1 MNHPNSVLK
10 FSLGL
15 NGMSFDLDNQPIHL
29 EQGLVFINSKSISNG
44 VIDELA
50 IEKMIYFIEEIIE
63 SQPLRNL
70 NINGIAVTADTTMTQ
85 LSELFFSA
93 KKQISR
99 IELENGFNSFIER
112 LSYYTNQVDPN
123 QLYIFTYFV
132 FIREMMHHLRVEQI
146 QIIYEMISQPDN
158 SS

>member
-1 MNHPNSVLK
+1 MNHPDSVLK

-15 NGMSFDLDNQPIHL
+15 NGLSFDVDSQHIHL
-29 EQGLVFINSKSISNG
+29 EQGLGFVNAKSIRYG

-70 NINGIAVTADTTMTQ
+70 NISGVAVTSDAAMTQ

-99 IELENGFNSFIER
+99 TELEHGFNDFIER
-112 LSYYTNQVDPN
+112 LSYSTNQVAPD
-123 QLYIFTYFV
+123 QLYVFTYFV
-132 FIREMMHHLRVEQI
+132 FVREMMHHLRVEQI
-146 QIIYEMISQPDN
+146 QII
-158 SS
+158 

>member
-1 MNHPNSVLK
+1 MNHPESVLK

-15 NGMSFDLDNQPIHL
+15 NSLSFDVDSQHIHL
-29 EQGLVFINSKSISNG
+29 EQGLGFVNSKSVSDG

-63 SQPLRNL
+63 SNPLRNL
-70 NINGIAVTADTTMTQ
+70 NISGLAVTSDVVMTQ

-99 IELENGFNSFIER
+99 TELEHGFNSFIER
-112 LSYYTNQVDPN
+112 LSYYTNQVAPD
-123 QLYIFTYFV
+123 QVYVFSYFV
-132 FIREMMHHLRVEQI
+132 FVREMMHHLRVEQI
-146 QIIYEMISQPDN
+146 QII
-158 SS
+158 

>member
-1 MNHPNSVLK
+1 MNHSDSVLK

-15 NGMSFDLDNQPIHL
+15 NGLSFEIGSQHIQI
-29 EQGLVFINSKSISNG
+29 EQGLGFVGSKSISNG

-70 NINGIAVTADTTMTQ
+70 NINGIAVTADTAMAQ
-85 LSELFFSA
+85 LSKLFFSA

-99 IELENGFNSFIER
+99 IELEHGFNDFIER
-112 LSYYTNQVDPN
+112 LSYYTNQVAPD
-123 QLYIFTYFV
+123 QLYIFIYFV
-132 FIREMMHHLRVEQI
+132 FIREMMHHLRVEEI
-146 QIIYEMISQPDN
+146 QIL
-158 SS
+158 

>member
-1 MNHPNSVLK
+1 MTHPDSVLK

-15 NGMSFDLDNQPIHL
+15 NSLSFEIGNQHIQI
-29 EQGLVFINSKSISNG
+29 EQGLSFVDSKSIRHG

-63 SQPLRNL
+63 SELLRNL
-70 NINGIAVTADTTMTQ
+70 KTSSVAVTSDAAMTP

-99 IELENGFNSFIER
+99 IELEHGFNDFIER
-112 LSYYTNQVDPN
+112 LSYYTSQVSPD
-123 QLYIFTYFV
+123 QLSVFTYFV
-132 FIREMMHHLRVEQI
+132 FIREMMHHLRVEEVQI
-146 QIIYEMISQPDN
+146 V
-158 SS
+158 

>member
-1 MNHPNSVLK
+1 MIHPDSVLK

-15 NGMSFDLDNQPIHL
+15 NSLSFDVDSQHIHL
-29 EQGLVFINSKSISNG
+29 EQGLGFINSKSISNG

-63 SQPLRNL
+63 LQLLRNL
-70 NINGIAVTADTTMTQ
+70 NISSVAVTSDTAMAQ

-99 IELENGFNSFIER
+99 IELEHGFNDFIER
-112 LSYYTNQVDPN
+112 LSYYTNQVAPD

-146 QIIYEMISQPDN
+146 QII
-158 SS
+158 

>member
-1 MNHPNSVLK
+1 MNYPNSVLK

-15 NGMSFDLDNQPIHL
+15 NGMSFDVDSQHIHL
-29 EQGLVFINSKSISNG
+29 EQGLGFINSKSISNG

-70 NINGIAVTADTTMTQ
+70 NINGIAVTADTTMAQ

-99 IELENGFNSFIER
+99 TELEHGFNDFIER
-112 LSYYTNQVDPN
+112 LSYYTNQVAPD

-146 QIIYEMISQPDN
+146 QII
-158 SS
+158 

>member
-1 MNHPNSVLK
+1 MNYPNSVLK

-15 NGMSFDLDNQPIHL
+15 NGMSFDVDSQHIHL
-29 EQGLVFINSKSISNG
+29 EQGLGFINSKSISNG

-70 NINGIAVTADTTMTQ
+70 NINGIAVTADTTMAQ
-85 LSELFFSA
+85 LSELFFSV

-99 IELENGFNSFIER
+99 TELEHGFNDFIER

-146 QIIYEMISQPDN
+146 QII
-158 SS
+158 

>member
-1 MNHPNSVLK
+1 MNYPNSVLK

-15 NGMSFDLDNQPIHL
+15 NGMSFDVDSQHIHL
-29 EQGLVFINSKSISNG
+29 EQGLGFINSKSISNG

-70 NINGIAVTADTTMTQ
+70 NINGIAVTADTTMAQ

-99 IELENGFNSFIER
+99 TELEHGFNDF
-112 LSYYTNQVDPN
+112 
-123 QLYIFTYFV
+123 
-132 FIREMMHHLRVEQI
+132 
-146 QIIYEMISQPDN
+146 
-158 SS
+158 

>member
-1 MNHPNSVLK
+1 MTHPDSVLK

-15 NGMSFDLDNQPIHL
+15 NSLSFDVGSQHIHF
-29 EQGLVFINSKSISNG
+29 EQGLGFINSKSISNG

-63 SQPLRNL
+63 SRPLRNL
-70 NINGIAVTADTTMTQ
+70 NISGVAVTSDAAMTH
-85 LSELFFSA
+85 LSQLFFSA

-99 IELENGFNSFIER
+99 IELEHGFNGFIER
-112 LSYYTNQVDPN
+112 LSYYTNQVSPD

-132 FIREMMHHLRVEQI
+132 FIREMMHHLRIEQI
-146 QIIYEMISQPDN
+146 QII
-158 SS
+158 

>member
-1 MNHPNSVLK
+1 MNHSDSVLK

-15 NGMSFDLDNQPIHL
+15 NGLSFEIGSQHIQI
-29 EQGLVFINSKSISNG
+29 EQGLGFVGSKSISNG

-70 NINGIAVTADTTMTQ
+70 NINGIAVAADTAMAQ
-85 LSELFFSA
+85 LSKLFFSA

-99 IELENGFNSFIER
+99 IELEHGFNDFIER
-112 LSYYTNQVDPN
+112 LSYYTNQVAPD

-146 QIIYEMISQPDN
+146 QIL
-158 SS
+158 

>member
-1 MNHPNSVLK
+1 MNHPDSVLK

-15 NGMSFDLDNQPIHL
+15 NGLSFDIDNQNIQL
-29 EQGLVFINSKSISNG
+29 EQGLGFVESNSILHG

-63 SQPLRNL
+63 SKPLRNL
-70 NINGIAVTADTTMTQ
+70 NISGVAVTSDVAMKQ
-85 LSELFFSA
+85 LSQLFFGA

-99 IELENGFNSFIER
+99 IELEHGFNDFIER
-112 LSYYTNQVDPN
+112 LSYYINQVAPD

-132 FIREMMHHLRVEQI
+132 FVREMMHHLRVEEI
-146 QIIYEMISQPDN
+146 QII
-158 SS
+158 

>member
-1 MNHPNSVLK
+1 MIHPDSVLK

-15 NGMSFDLDNQPIHL
+15 NSLWFDVDSQHLHL
-29 EQGLVFINSKSISNG
+29 EQGLGFINSKSISNG

-70 NINGIAVTADTTMTQ
+70 NISGVAVTSDAVMTQ
-85 LSELFFSA
+85 LSQLFFNA

-99 IELENGFNSFIER
+99 TELEHGFNGFIER
-112 LSYYTNQVDPN
+112 LSYYTNQVAPN

-132 FIREMMHHLRVEQI
+132 FVREMMHHLRIEEL
-146 QIIYEMISQPDN
+146 QII
-158 SS
+158 

>member
-1 MNHPNSVLK
+1 MNHPDSVLK

-15 NGMSFDLDNQPIHL
+15 NSLSFDVDSQHIHL
-29 EQGLVFINSKSISNG
+29 EQGLGFVGSKSIGHG

-50 IEKMIYFIEEIIE
+50 IEKMIYLIEEIIE

-70 NINGIAVTADTTMTQ
+70 NISGVAVTSDKAMAQ

-99 IELENGFNSFIER
+99 IELEHGFNSFIER
-112 LSYYTNQVDPN
+112 LSYYTNQVASD
-123 QLYIFTYFV
+123 QLDIFTYFV
-132 FIREMMHHLRVEQI
+132 FVREMMHHLRVEQI
-146 QIIYEMISQPDN
+146 QIL
-158 SS
+158 

>member
-1 MNHPNSVLK
+1 MTYSDSALK
-10 FSLGL
+10 FSLSL
-15 NGMSFDLDNQPIHL
+15 NGLSFDIDNQDIRL
-29 EQGLVFINSKSISNG
+29 EQGLSFINSKSISHG

-50 IEKMIYFIEEIIE
+50 IEKMIYFVEEIIE

-70 NINGIAVTADTTMTQ
+70 NISGMAVTSDAAMTQ

-99 IELENGFNSFIER
+99 IELEHAFNDFIER
-112 LSYYTNQVDPN
+112 LSYYTKQVTPN

-132 FIREMMHHLRVEQI
+132 FVREMMHHLRVEQI
-146 QIIYEMISQPDN
+146 QINLKLNY
-158 SS
+158 

>member
-1 MNHPNSVLK
+1 MNHSDSVLK

-15 NGMSFDLDNQPIHL
+15 NGLSFDIDNQNIQL
-29 EQGLVFINSKSISNG
+29 EQGLGFINSKSISNG

-63 SQPLRNL
+63 SQPLRSL
-70 NINGIAVTADTTMTQ
+70 NINGIAVTADTAMAQ
-85 LSELFFSA
+85 LSKLFFSA

-99 IELENGFNSFIER
+99 IELEHGFNDFIER
-112 LSYYTNQVDPN
+112 LSYYTNQVAPD

-132 FIREMMHHLRVEQI
+132 FIREMMHHLRVEEI
-146 QIIYEMISQPDN
+146 QIL
-158 SS
+158 

>member
-1 MNHPNSVLK
+1 MNHPNSILK
-10 FSLGL
+10 FSLDL
-15 NGMSFDLDNQPIHL
+15 NSLSFDVDSQHIHL
-29 EQGLVFINSKSISNG
+29 EQGLGFINSKSISNG

-70 NINGIAVTADTTMTQ
+70 NINGVAVTSDAAMTQ
-85 LSELFFSA
+85 LSELFLSA

-99 IELENGFNSFIER
+99 MELEHGFNDFIER
-112 LSYYTNQVDPN
+112 LSYYTNQVAPD

-146 QIIYEMISQPDN
+146 QIL
-158 SS
+158 

>member
-1 MNHPNSVLK
+1 MNHPNSILK

-15 NGMSFDLDNQPIHL
+15 SSLSFDVNSQHIHL
-29 EQGLVFINSKSISNG
+29 EQGLGFINSKSISNG

-70 NINGIAVTADTTMTQ
+70 NINGIAVTADTTMVQ
-85 LSELFFSA
+85 LRELFFNA

-99 IELENGFNSFIER
+99 IELEHGFNDFIER
-112 LSYYTNQVDPN
+112 LSYYTNQVAPD
-123 QLYIFTYFV
+123 QVYIFTYFV

-146 QIIYEMISQPDN
+146 QII
-158 SS
+158 

>member
-1 MNHPNSVLK
+1 MNHSDSVLK

-15 NGMSFDLDNQPIHL
+15 NGLSFDIDNQNIQL
-29 EQGLVFINSKSISNG
+29 EQGLGFINSKSISNG

-63 SQPLRNL
+63 SQPLRSL
-70 NINGIAVTADTTMTQ
+70 NINGIAVTADTAMAQ
-85 LSELFFSA
+85 LSKLFFRA

-99 IELENGFNSFIER
+99 IELEHGFNSFIER
-112 LSYYTNQVDPN
+112 LSYYTNQVAPD

-132 FIREMMHHLRVEQI
+132 FIREMMHHLRVEEI
-146 QIIYEMISQPDN
+146 QIL
-158 SS
+158 

>member
-1 MNHPNSVLK
+1 MNHPNSILK

-15 NGMSFDLDNQPIHL
+15 SSLSFDVDSQHIHV
-29 EQGLVFINSKSISNG
+29 EQGLGFINSKSISKG

-70 NINGIAVTADTTMTQ
+70 NINGIAVTADTAMAQ

-99 IELENGFNSFIER
+99 IELEHGFNDFIER
-112 LSYYTNQVDPN
+112 LSYYTNQMAPN
-123 QLYIFTYFV
+123 QLYVFTYFV
-132 FIREMMHHLRVEQI
+132 FVREMMHHLRVEEI
-146 QIIYEMISQPDN
+146 QIL
-158 SS
+158 

>member
-1 MNHPNSVLK
+1 MTHPDSVLK

-15 NGMSFDLDNQPIHL
+15 NSLSFDVDSQHIHL
-29 EQGLVFINSKSISNG
+29 EQGLGFVNSKSVSDS

-63 SQPLRNL
+63 SKPLRNL
-70 NINGIAVTADTTMTQ
+70 NISGVAVTSDAAMTH
-85 LSELFFSA
+85 LSQLFFSA

-99 IELENGFNSFIER
+99 IELEHGFNDFIER
-112 LSYYTNQVDPN
+112 LSYYTNQVAPD

-146 QIIYEMISQPDN
+146 QII
-158 SS
+158 

>member
-1 MNHPNSVLK
+1 MIHPDSVLK

-15 NGMSFDLDNQPIHL
+15 NSLSFDLDSQHLHL
-29 EQGLVFINSKSISNG
+29 EQGLGFINSKSIGHG

-70 NINGIAVTADTTMTQ
+70 NISGVAVTADTAMAQ

-93 KKQISR
+93 QKQISR
-99 IELENGFNSFIER
+99 IELEHAFNDFIER
-112 LSYYTNQVDPN
+112 LSYYTSQVAPD

-132 FIREMMHHLRVEQI
+132 FIREMMHHLRVEEI
-146 QIIYEMISQPDN
+146 HII
-158 SS
+158 

>member
-1 MNHPNSVLK
+1 MNHPNSILK

-15 NGMSFDLDNQPIHL
+15 SRLSFDVDSQHIHV
-29 EQGLVFINSKSISNG
+29 EQGLGFINSKSISNS

-70 NINGIAVTADTTMTQ
+70 NINGIAVTADTAMAQ
-85 LSELFFSA
+85 LSKLFFSA

-99 IELENGFNSFIER
+99 IELEHGFNDFIER

-132 FIREMMHHLRVEQI
+132 FIREMMHHLRVEEI
-146 QIIYEMISQPDN
+146 QIL
-158 SS
+158 

>member
-1 MNHPNSVLK
+1 MIHPDSVLK

-15 NGMSFDLDNQPIHL
+15 NSLSFDVDSQHIHL
-29 EQGLVFINSKSISNG
+29 EQGLSFINSKSISNG

-63 SQPLRNL
+63 LQPLRNL
-70 NINGIAVTADTTMTQ
+70 NISSVAVTADTAMAQ
-85 LSELFFSA
+85 LSQLFFSA

-99 IELENGFNSFIER
+99 IELEDGFNDFIER
-112 LSYYTNQVDPN
+112 LSYYTNQVAPD
-123 QLYIFTYFV
+123 QVYVFTYFV

-146 QIIYEMISQPDN
+146 QII
-158 SS
+158 

>member
-1 MNHPNSVLK
+1 MNHPNSILK
-10 FSLGL
+10 FSLDL
-15 NGMSFDLDNQPIHL
+15 NSLSFDVDSQHIHL
-29 EQGLVFINSKSISNG
+29 EQGLGFINSKSISNG

-50 IEKMIYFIEEIIE
+50 IEKKIYFIEEIIE

-70 NINGIAVTADTTMTQ
+70 NINGIAVTADTAMAQ
-85 LSELFFSA
+85 LSKLFFSA

-99 IELENGFNSFIER
+99 IELEHGFNDFIER
-112 LSYYTNQVDPN
+112 LSYYTNQVAPD

-146 QIIYEMISQPDN
+146 QII
-158 SS
+158 

>member
-1 MNHPNSVLK
+1 MTHPDSVLK

-15 NGMSFDLDNQPIHL
+15 NSLSFEIGNQHIQI
-29 EQGLVFINSKSISNG
+29 EQGLSFVDSKSIRHG

-70 NINGIAVTADTTMTQ
+70 NINGVAVTSDAAMTQ
-85 LSELFFSA
+85 LSELFLSA

-99 IELENGFNSFIER
+99 MELEHGFNDFIER
-112 LSYYTNQVDPN
+112 LSYYISQVAPD
-123 QLYIFTYFV
+123 QLYIFTYFIFV
-132 FIREMMHHLRVEQI
+132 REMMHHLRVERI
-146 QIIYEMISQPDN
+146 QMI
-158 SS
+158 